1 MEIPH
6 IETRWDY
13 RLKRDEYSVNL
24 YPHPSALSKVRE
36 KRQLWTSFH
45 IFLWKSAQQ
54 TWFCTLTEYTLESSD
69 KTSLKIFK
77 RESNNKWDQNDLK
90 RIKVAKNYIK
100 GWKWP
105 KVQSGQKWP
114 KVVKMI
120 KCDQNDQTWS
130 KGRTQLKQLKFDIKN
145 RDAEIFALQKGE
157 SSKIEVKCELF
168 IILMWWLWDEQ
179 RPLKKKE
186 EESLFCQRLSKKSLW
201 IHYIRHNIS
210 KSLAAFCSSIKR
222 ANDDGILG

>member
-1 MEIPH
+1 M
-6 IETRWDY
+6 
-13 RLKRDEYSVNL
+13 
-24 YPHPSALSKVRE
+24 
-36 KRQLWTSFH
+36 
-45 IFLWKSAQQ
+45 
-54 TWFCTLTEYTLESSD
+54 
-69 KTSLKIFK
+69 
-77 RESNNKWDQNDLK
+77 
-90 RIKVAKNYIK
+90 AKNYIK

-120 KCDQNDQTWS
+120 KSDQNDQTWS

-145 RDAEIFALQKGE
+145 RDAELFALQKGE

-186 EESLFCQRLSKKSLW
+186 EDSLFCQRLSKKSLW

-222 ANDDGILG
+222 ANDDGVYYRVSQHVWNRLNIIFWSTEACIRRIRSFRRNVFCSKKLRFWAFLANC